1 VTVLVLSIV
10 VLLIA
15 CLMTMTG
22 RGGGNFY
29 MLALVLS
36 GYQMGIAAST
46 AQFVLMCS
54 AVAAALLFK
63 KRRMTDWKLT
73 AFIGGLV
80 FVSALC
86 GGFIGQYF
94 DESVL
99 RILFALCMIIAAA
112 FMLKKPVQKRLG
124 KCKGTLSIASQK
136 GTWHIYL
143 PTTIPAILLIGALS
157 GMTGVSGGSFLVPLM
172 LLAMNIPMHIAVV
185 VSTMLVAISAGA
197 GFLGHL
203 GAGVFDISLA
213 GPLAVG
219 GIIGGVI
226 GARITLRTKPA
237 KLKYLFAGTQLLAAV
252 SIIIRTI
259 SSLLF

>member
-1 VTVLVLSIV
+1 MTVLVLGIV
-10 VLLIA
+10 VFLIA
-15 CLMTMTG
+15 FLMTMTG

-29 MLALVLS
+29 MPALVLS
-36 GYQMGIAAST
+36 GYPMGIAAST

-54 AVAAALLFK
+54 AIAASLLFK

-73 AFIGGLV
+73 SFIGGLV
-80 FVSALC
+80 FVSAFC
-86 GGFIGQYF
+86 GGFLGQYF

-99 RILFALCMIIAAA
+99 RILFAVCMIIAAA
-112 FMLKKPVQKRLG
+112 FMLKKPEQKRLG
-124 KCKGTLSIASQK
+124 KRKGTLTIASSI
-136 GTWHIYL
+136 GTRHIYL
-143 PTTIPAILLIGALS
+143 PVTIPAVLLIGVVS

-172 LLAMNIPMHIAVV
+172 LLAMNIPMHIAVI

-197 GFLGHL
+197 GFFGHL
-203 GAGVFDISLA
+203 GAGVFDIYLA

-226 GARITLRTKPA
+226 GARITLRTKPE

-252 SIIIRTI
+252 SIIIKTM
-259 SSLLF
+259 SD